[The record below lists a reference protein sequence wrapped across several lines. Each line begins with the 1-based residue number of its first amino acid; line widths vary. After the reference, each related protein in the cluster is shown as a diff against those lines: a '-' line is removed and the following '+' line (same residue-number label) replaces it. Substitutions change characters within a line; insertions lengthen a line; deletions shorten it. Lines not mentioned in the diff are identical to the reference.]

1 MPTDLPSS
9 LADEWQLLGTR
20 SGKTSVLVASITAET
35 TLYEP
40 LDEPATAAIGAGDLP
55 VRSLFAVDLSISPA
69 LSTIGIAPDAALSK
83 AAPKAK
89 SQFVDTVADD
99 GLTVEETRDIL
110 EFEGPNGA
118 AGKWY
123 VLDASYAVDPDR
135 TPDSVDRIAAEA
147 NVAVWPTAESYGV
160 AGGVLPLES
169 VADRADG
176 SVGGPGS
183 GLGLDLDVNP
193 ERDRETIAA
202 LVQTIDLGS
211 ADAAETDGVL
221 EDDVPDEAAGA
232 DEPSDA
238 DA

>member
-9 LADEWQLLGTR
+9 LTDEWQLLGTR
-20 SGKTSVLVASITAET
+20 SGSTSVLVASITAET

-40 LDEPATAAIGAGDLP
+40 VDEPATAAIGAGDIP
-55 VRSLFAVDLSISPA
+55 VRSLFAVDLSISPS
-69 LSTIGIAPDAALSK
+69 LSTIGITPDAALSK

-99 GLTVEETRDIL
+99 GLTVEETRDVL

-123 VLDASYAVDPDR
+123 VLDTSYAVEPDR
-135 TPDSVDRIAAEA
+135 TPDDVDRIAAEA

-169 VADRADG
+169 VADRADD
-176 SVGGPGS
+176 SVD
-183 GLGLDLDVNP
+183 GLVLDVNP
-193 ERDRETIAA
+193 ERDRETITT
-202 LVQTIDLGS
+202 LIQTVDLDG
-211 ADAAETDGVL
+211 ADATETDAVPGD
-221 EDDVPDEAAGA
+221 EVPDEATAPDG
-232 DEPSDA
+232 PSDA

>member
-9 LADEWQLLGTR
+9 LADAWQPLGTR
-20 SGKTSVLVASITAET
+20 SGSTSVLVASITAET

-40 LDEPATAAIGAGDLP
+40 VDEPATAAIGAGDIP
-55 VRSLFAVDLSISPA
+55 VRSLFAVDLSISPP
-69 LSTIGIAPDAALSK
+69 LSAIGIAPDAALSK

-99 GLTVEETRDIL
+99 GLTVEETRDVL

-118 AGKWY
+118 VGRWY
-123 VLDASYAVDPDR
+123 VLDVSYTVDSEQVSNGTDQL
-135 TPDSVDRIAAEA
+135 AAEA

-169 VADRADG
+169 VVEQAADSAGR
-176 SVGGPGS
+176 SELES
-183 GLGLDLDVNP
+183 GLNVNP
-193 ERDRETIAA
+193 ERDRETIAT
-202 LVQTIDLGS
+202 LIRSIDFGDDATE
-211 ADAAETDGVL
+211 ADDVA
-221 EDDVPDEAAGA
+221 EDDVPDESAATS
-232 DEPSDA
+232 DESPDA